1 MNAFSRFFS
10 GLFSAWRV
18 ERSAAGMA
26 VRVLLPW
33 CAITACARRIFVIMM
48 SAQIRNELGR

>member
-1 MNAFSRFFS
+1 
-10 GLFSAWRV
+10 
-18 ERSAAGMA
+18 MA